1 MSNYLQHS
9 QKIVTAV
16 DEFDFLERI
25 KPSAIMEYFQDLATV
40 HASEIG
46 IGYGEM
52 KEQNLCWVLNRLS
65 AIIDKSPKL
74 GEEIIIT
81 TYPHKPGL
89 VDAVRDYYITDV
101 SGESLIRGTSRWCV
115 LLNRKRLGVV
125 RRCLITTIR
134 RTILNMRF
142 RKATLSFRFW
152 ILL

>member
-81 TYPHKPGL
+81 T
-89 VDAVRDYYITDV
+89 
-101 SGESLIRGTSRWCV
+101 
-115 LLNRKRLGVV
+115 
-125 RRCLITTIR
+125 
-134 RTILNMRF
+134 
-142 RKATLSFRFW
+142 
-152 ILL
+152 